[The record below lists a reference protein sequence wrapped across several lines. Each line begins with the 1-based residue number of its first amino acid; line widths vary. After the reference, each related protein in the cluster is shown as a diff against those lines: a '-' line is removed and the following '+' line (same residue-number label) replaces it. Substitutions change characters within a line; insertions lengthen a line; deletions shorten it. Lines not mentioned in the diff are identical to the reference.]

1 MKTIYYI
8 PLLIL
13 YIISLYLNFTQ
24 SEKIKQLEDKKLY
37 YKNTTDSLTTEIFNK
52 ETIVERYEMA
62 LEYYKELDS
71 ANANKFD
78 KILHTETE

>member
-52 ETIVERYEMA
+52 ETIVGRYQMA